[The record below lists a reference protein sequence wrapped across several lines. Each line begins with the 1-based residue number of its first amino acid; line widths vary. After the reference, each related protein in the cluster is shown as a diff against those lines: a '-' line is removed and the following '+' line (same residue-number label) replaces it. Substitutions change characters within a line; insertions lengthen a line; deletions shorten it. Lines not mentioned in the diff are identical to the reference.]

1 MMLWMKG
8 ILRPRGGDFVAAG
21 DAVGDD
27 LAGSVPTV
35 QEAPSP
41 GHALAA
47 WGRRIGHLVR
57 HGLNAESA
65 HAAHQGEVAARIQ
78 AMTGETSRG
87 QAAMNQG
94 SEQALALRDRAVA
107 TLSEAGQGVGTGL
120 AELEAALADKVGRI
134 GQVVRVL
141 EKIGRDLDL
150 LALNAA
156 IQAASA
162 GEQGRAFAVVADS
175 IRALAGD
182 TVANAKSASRLLDF
196 SDFQTRLEGFRN
208 ASSASVE
215 AANRETGEAFARIG
229 ETFDGLRGALA
240 ALEEHGRV
248 IAAMH
253 ALNQSTFERQ
263 SLKLEWAERLARELG
278 RLERL
283 PRDGILPALAPLLER
298 EGLQAD
304 RGFDRLA
311 AIRARGSLRVA
322 IEPAF
327 KGLSFRMKA
336 GEPLRGLDVDYA
348 RAFARSIGVKVEF
361 VEHPWD
367 QCTELLQAGRRPGEA
382 EADLVWSA
390 LPPNAAYKGVAFS
403 ESYTYLNYVLAR
415 RQGDERISGL
425 ASLEGK
431 VLGCINDPAA
441 FAALEA
447 AGLRWSKHARG
458 GPGTVRL
465 ANLIGY
471 SDQGVIHDALADG
484 TVDAFAV
491 DHPIFAWA
499 CYGKDSPWRG
509 RIEILPQALSPQ
521 PWFYAVGVAD
531 DPSSLGLLQAINR
544 FITTF
549 ARSPEREGIE
559 RSWQF
564 EVIKGS
570 GSFRS
575 EPGRLRGEEALAAD
589 AARTGEARAS
599 A

>member
-8 ILRPRGGDFVAAG
+8 ILGPRGGDFVAA
-21 DAVGDD
+21 DHAVGDSQAG
-27 LAGSVPTV
+27 LAPAVPDS
-35 QEAPSP
+35 PSP

-78 AMTGETSRG
+78 AMTGETARG

-94 SEQALALRDRAVA
+94 SEQALVLRDRAVA
-107 TLSEAGQGVGTGL
+107 TLSETGQGVSVGL
-120 AELEAALADKVGRI
+120 AELEATLADKVGRI

-208 ASSASVE
+208 TSSASVA

-229 ETFDGLRGALA
+229 ETFDGLRSSLA

-253 ALNQSTFERQ
+253 ALNQSTFDRQ
-263 SLKLEWAERLARELG
+263 RLKLEWAERLARDLG
-278 RLERL
+278 RLDRL
-283 PRDGILPALAPLLER
+283 PRDGILPALGPLLER
-298 EGLQAD
+298 EGVQAD
-304 RGFDRLA
+304 SGFDRLA
-311 AIRARGSLRVA
+311 AIRARGTLRVA

-348 RAFARSIGVKVEF
+348 RAFAKSIGVKVEF
-361 VEHPWD
+361 IEHPWD

-447 AGLRWSKHARG
+447 AGLRWSKHSRG

-509 RIEILPQALSPQ
+509 RIEILPQPLSAQ

-531 DPSSLGLLQAINR
+531 DPSSLALLQAVNR
-544 FITTF
+544 FIATF
-549 ARSPEREGIE
+549 TPSRERENIE

-570 GSFRS
+570 GSYRS
-575 EPGRLRGEEALAAD
+575 EPGGLRGEEALAAD
-589 AARTGEARAS
+589 GARAGEGFAS

>member
-1 MMLWMKG
+1 
-8 ILRPRGGDFVAAG
+8 
-21 DAVGDD
+21 
-27 LAGSVPTV
+27 
-35 QEAPSP
+35 
-41 GHALAA
+41 
-47 WGRRIGHLVR
+47 
-57 HGLNAESA
+57 
-65 HAAHQGEVAARIQ
+65 
-78 AMTGETSRG
+78 
-87 QAAMNQG
+87 
-94 SEQALALRDRAVA
+94 
-107 TLSEAGQGVGTGL
+107 
-120 AELEAALADKVGRI
+120 
-134 GQVVRVL
+134 
-141 EKIGRDLDL
+141 
-150 LALNAA
+150 
-156 IQAASA
+156 
-162 GEQGRAFAVVADS
+162 
-175 IRALAGD
+175 
-182 TVANAKSASRLLDF
+182 
-196 SDFQTRLEGFRN
+196 
-208 ASSASVE
+208 
-215 AANRETGEAFARIG
+215 
-229 ETFDGLRGALA
+229 
-240 ALEEHGRV
+240 
-248 IAAMH
+248 MH
-253 ALNQSTFERQ
+253 ALNQSTFDRQ
-263 SLKLEWAERLARELG
+263 RLKLEWAERLARDLG
-278 RLERL
+278 RLDRL

-298 EGLQAD
+298 EGVQAE

-311 AIRARGSLRVA
+311 AIRARGTLRVA

-348 RAFARSIGVKVEF
+348 RAFAKSIGVKVEF
-361 VEHPWD
+361 IEHPWD

-447 AGLRWSKHARG
+447 AGLRWSKHSRG

-509 RIEILPQALSPQ
+509 RIEILPQPLSAQ

-531 DPSSLGLLQAINR
+531 DPSSLALLQAVNR
-544 FITTF
+544 FIATF
-549 ARSPEREGIE
+549 TPSRERESIE
-559 RSWQF
+559 RNWQF

-570 GSFRS
+570 GSYRS
-575 EPGRLRGEEALAAD
+575 EPGGLRGEEALAAD
-589 AARTGEARAS
+589 CARTGEGLARA
-599 A
+599 

>member
-8 ILRPRGGDFVAAG
+8 ILGPRGGDFVAAD
-21 DAVGDD
+21 DAVGDNQ
-27 LAGSVPTV
+27 AGIVPV
-35 QEAPSP
+35 EPERPSP

-78 AMTGETSRG
+78 AMTGETARS
-87 QAAMNQG
+87 QTAMNQG

-107 TLSEAGQGVGTGL
+107 TLSETGQGVSAGL
-120 AELEAALADKVGRI
+120 AELEATLADKVGRI

-196 SDFQTRLEGFRN
+196 SDFQTRLEGFRST
-208 ASSASVE
+208 SSASVE

-229 ETFDGLRGALA
+229 ETFDGLRNSLA

-253 ALNQSTFERQ
+253 ALNQGTFDRQ
-263 SLKLEWAERLARELG
+263 RLKLEWAERLARDLG
-278 RLERL
+278 RLDRL

-298 EGLQAD
+298 EGVQAD

-311 AIRARGSLRVA
+311 AIRARGTLRVA

-348 RAFARSIGVKVEF
+348 RAFAKSIGVKVEF
-361 VEHPWD
+361 IEHPWD

-447 AGLRWSKHARG
+447 AGLRWSKHSRG

-509 RIEILPQALSPQ
+509 RIEILPQPLSAQ

-531 DPSSLGLLQAINR
+531 DPSSLALLQAINR
-544 FITTF
+544 FIATF
-549 ARSPEREGIE
+549 TPSRERENIE
-559 RSWQF
+559 RNWQL

-570 GSFRS
+570 GSYRS
-575 EPGRLRGEEALAAD
+575 EPGGLRGEEALAAD
-589 AARTGEARAS
+589 FARAGEGL
-599 A
+599 ATA